1 MEERRAEVPS
11 LRAEAMVK
19 VGGWMKDRE
28 RGRRRKEKRKE
39 EKEDNNIRGEKE
51 AGQAW
56 WEWKNELPAQCV
68 IYCSIWP
75 YYVFPVTSR

>member
-1 MEERRAEVPS
+1 MKAADCTAGLLAMEERRAEVPS

-39 EKEDNNIRGEKE
+39 EKRTIISGGKKKQARRGGSGK
-51 AGQAW
+51 
-56 WEWKNELPAQCV
+56 
-68 IYCSIWP
+68 
-75 YYVFPVTSR
+75 TSSQRSV